1 MAEKFETHMGRAAV
15 ILRDNIDTDQIIPSR
30 EMKTVGRQGLSAGL
44 FAGWRYLEP
53 NSRDIDPSFVL
64 NQAEQ
69 IGTSV
74 LISGANFGCGSSRE
88 HAAWALKE
96 YGIRVIVAK
105 SFGEIFHG
113 NCVRNGIL
121 PVTLTEEDVVRL
133 ASLDAPIDVSV
144 NLQSQSVSCP
154 QLPDWTR
161 EFEITQFAK
170 KLLIEGLDPIALTL
184 RDAANI
190 EAFFA
195 QDQKDRPWV
204 YSAA

>member
-1 MAEKFETHMGRAAV
+1 M
-15 ILRDNIDTDQIIPSR
+15 
-30 EMKTVGRQGLSAGL
+30 
-44 FAGWRYLEP
+44 EP
-53 NSRDIDPSFVL
+53 NSRDIDPWLVL

-69 IGTSV
+69 VGTSI

-96 YGIRVIVAK
+96 YGIRVIIAK

-121 PVTLTEEDVVRL
+121 PIAFTEEDVGLL

-154 QLPDWTR
+154 QLPEWAR

-184 RDAANI
+184 KDAANI
-190 EAFFA
+190 EAFFG
-195 QDQKDRPWV
+195 QDRKDRPWV